1 MLQDTSHWVPICAA
15 DQTAIGVVGLLGEFA
30 QRVGQLRRPPLVVI
44 SGGDGVG
51 DIGAR
56 AVDLGQ
62 VADRIVG
69 VGAGQ
74 IELAGAGIGDDGLRQ
89 IVLKKADF

>member
-15 DQTAIGVVGLLGEFA
+15 DQTAVGVVSLFGEFA
-30 QRVGQLRRPPLVVI
+30 QSVGQLNRPPFVVI

-51 DIGAR
+51 DVGAR

-62 VADRIVG
+62 VGGEG
-69 VGAGQ
+69 VQ
-74 IELAGAGIGDDGLRQ
+74 PVE
-89 IVLKKADF
+89 